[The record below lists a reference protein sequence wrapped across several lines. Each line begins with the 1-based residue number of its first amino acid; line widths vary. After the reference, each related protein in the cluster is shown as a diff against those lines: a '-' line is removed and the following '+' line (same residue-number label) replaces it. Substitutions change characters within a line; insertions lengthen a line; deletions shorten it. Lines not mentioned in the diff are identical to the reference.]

1 MGQGRAS
8 GEAGTWVDGS
18 RARFPGTGTHLAC
31 PSACAAHPG
40 GPAAAPPGAGLFTD
54 TLTDRWIFLAPHSL
68 NTKLVALATTLIP
81 TLALTLHSLT

>member
-40 GPAAAPPGAGLFTD
+40 GPAAAPPGAGPWTCRMHRSEAQPD
-54 TLTDRWIFLAPHSL
+54 QDVPNPIHWVVQAG
-68 NTKLVALATTLIP
+68 
-81 TLALTLHSLT
+81 